1 MAVSATL
8 APRLY
13 VGSFNWTTAANQ
25 IDVGA
30 TMATQDATTFEFAEG
45 GFTNAVA
52 GLKTFEFNATGL
64 QDYDGATSFDAWLR
78 ANWGSYH
85 ALSCAYLGSATGN
98 ACIIGYGQ
106 MGGYRPFNAQVG
118 AVPTTVGTLTGGR
131 FGEGQVTAVASSAI
145 SSTGN
150 STPVQLGA
158 ISASQSVYAAIHVVA
173 ASGSTPSLTP
183 RIQSASTSGG
193 SYTNRGSAGSALAD
207 VGEQWLSTNLG
218 SAVTDTWWRLSW
230 TVSGST
236 PSFSVFAAL
245 AII

>member
-13 VGSFNWTTAANQ
+13 VGTWNWTTSANQ

-30 TMATQDATTFEFAEG
+30 TMATQPATTFEYVEG
-45 GFTNAVA
+45 GFTTAVA
-52 GLKTFEFNATGL
+52 GLKTFEFNSTGL
-64 QDYDGATSFDAWLR
+64 QDYDGATAFDAWLR

-85 ALSCAYLGSATGN
+85 AVSCAYEGSALSN
-98 ACIIGYGQ
+98 KCVVAYGQ

-118 AVPTTVGTLTGGR
+118 AIPTTVGTVSGGR
-131 FGEGQVTAVASSAI
+131 FGEGQVTAVATSAI
-145 SSTGN
+145 TATAN

-158 ISASQSVYAAIHVVA
+158 TSAAQSVYAAIHVVA
-173 ASGSTPSLTP
+173 ASGTTPSLTP
-183 RIQSASTSGG
+183 QIQSASTSGG
-193 SYTNRGSAGSALAD
+193 SYTNRGSAGTAFSAA
-207 VGEQWLSTNLG
+207 GEQWLATSTG
-218 SAVTDTWWRLSW
+218 AAITDTWWRIAW
-230 TVSGST
+230 TVSGTS